1 MSPSTLAWPHWAFYV
16 TGRWWWKFFFRVY
29 GGIRIEGLEHL
40 PCRGPVILAP
50 NHVSLVDP
58 WIMCAAVPNPMRSM
72 AAEYLYKIP
81 GLAQYLYGMG
91 AFPLKQGA
99 SDLQAMG
106 KARDLLR
113 QGATVMIF
121 PEGGCSPDGLPRP
134 WQSGVAVLALRAG
147 VPVIPVVI
155 EGSRGCLPL
164 HTYRPR
170 YSPMRVTF
178 LEPVPAP
185 ALRPGGMREQVG
197 EHLQRLEDAWWQGF
211 TDRDPSRL
219 RSRRPG
225 GSSTE

>member
-1 MSPSTLAWPHWAFYV
+1 MSPSTLSWPHWAFYV
-16 TGRWWWKFFFRVY
+16 SGRWWWKGFFSVF
-29 GGIRIEGLEHL
+29 GGIRVEGLEHL

-50 NHVSLVDP
+50 NHVSLMDP

-72 AAEYLYKIP
+72 AAEYLYKTP

-106 KARDLLR
+106 KARDFLR
-113 QGATVMIF
+113 RGATVMIF
-121 PEGGCSPDGLPRP
+121 PEGGCSPDGNPRP
-134 WQSGVAVLALRAG
+134 WQPGVAVLALRTG
-147 VPVIPVVI
+147 SPVIPVVI

-178 LEPVPAP
+178 LQPVPAP
-185 ALRPGGMREQVG
+185 VMQSGGMRTQVA
-197 EHLQRLEDAWWQGF
+197 EHLARLEQAWRAGF
-211 TDRDPSRL
+211 TAR
-219 RSRRPG
+219 
-225 GSSTE
+225 GSSR